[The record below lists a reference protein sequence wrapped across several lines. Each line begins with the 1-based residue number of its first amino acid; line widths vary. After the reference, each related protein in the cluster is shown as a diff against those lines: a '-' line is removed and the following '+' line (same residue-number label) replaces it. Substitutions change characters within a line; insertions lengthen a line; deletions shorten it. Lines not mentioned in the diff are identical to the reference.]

1 MKCQHCGSKTYVVNT
16 AQQPG
21 GIRRQRKC
29 DSCKN
34 NAYSAEVWIAGKV
47 IVGKSIYTNDEVA
60 LIKRKGVDARRA
72 NEDRR
77 KDDAS

>member
-34 NAYSAEVWIAGKV
+34 NAYTAEVWIAGNV
-47 IVGKSIYTNDEVA
+47 MVGKSIYTNDEVA

>member
-1 MKCQHCGSKTYVVNT
+1 MKCQQCGSKTLVVNT
-16 AQQPG
+16 TQQPG

-34 NAYSAEVWIAGKV
+34 NAYSAEVWIAGNV
-47 IVGKSIYTNDEVA
+47 QVGKSIYTNDEAA
-60 LIKRKGVDARRA
+60 LIKKKGVDVRRA

-77 KDDAS
+77 KEDAL

>member
-1 MKCQHCGSKTYVVNT
+1 VKCQNCGSKTYVVNT

-34 NAYSAEVWIAGKV
+34 NAYTAEVWIAGNV
-47 IVGKSIYTNDEVA
+47 QVGKSIYTNDEAA
-60 LIKRKGVDARRA
+60 LIKKKGVDARRA

-77 KDDAS
+77 NDDAT

>member
-1 MKCQHCGSKTYVVNT
+1 MKCQNCGAKTHVVNT
-16 AQQPG
+16 TQQPG

-34 NAYSAEVWIAGKV
+34 NAYSAEVWIAGNV
-47 IVGKSIYTNDEVA
+47 MVGKSIYTNDEVA
-60 LIKRKGVDARRA
+60 LIKKKEVDARRA

-77 KDDAS
+77 KENAS

>member
-1 MKCQHCGSKTYVVNT
+1 MKCQQCGGKTLVVNT
-16 AQQPG
+16 LQQPG

-34 NAYSAEVWIAGKV
+34 NAYSAEVWIAGNV
-47 IVGKSIYTNDEVA
+47 LVGKSIYTNEEAA
-60 LIKRKGVDARRA
+60 LIKRKGVVVRRA

-77 KDDAS
+77 NKDAI

>member
-29 DSCKN
+29 GSCKN
-34 NAYSAEVWIAGKV
+34 NAYTAEVWIAGNV
-47 IVGKSIYTNDEVA
+47 QVGKSIYTKDEAA
-60 LIKRKGVDARRA
+60 LIKKKGVDARRA

-77 KDDAS
+77 KEDAS

>member
-1 MKCQHCGSKTYVVNT
+1 MKCQQCGSKTLVVNT
-16 AQQPG
+16 IQQPG

-34 NAYSAEVWIAGKV
+34 NAYSAEVWIAGNV
-47 IVGKSIYTNDEVA
+47 QVGKSIYTNDEAA
-60 LIKRKGVDARRA
+60 LIKKKGVDVRRA

-77 KDDAS
+77 KEDAL